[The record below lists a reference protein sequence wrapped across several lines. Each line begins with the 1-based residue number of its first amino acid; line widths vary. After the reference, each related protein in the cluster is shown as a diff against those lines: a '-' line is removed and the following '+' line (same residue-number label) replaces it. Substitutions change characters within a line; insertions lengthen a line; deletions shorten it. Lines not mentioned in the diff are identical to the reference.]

1 MRDDVGAAKAVD
13 EAPGA
18 IEVDRPTDRDD
29 IAGLVHAPN
38 GLTLATQP
46 PSIAES
52 SAVSAFPV
60 LAPPG
65 ACRFLQLDGVRQAS
79 CLALAPVIALAP
91 RQVELVCLG
100 AAHVDCPRFVRAGG
114 EEAVPVEPSELAGN
128 PGDDEVVDTV
138 SAVVD
143 VQPTSAWV
151 EVPSARLG
159 PTVGSLR
166 IRPQARRT
174 TRPRPAILIAT
185 GTLGAAAVLA
195 IAFAALRGGLNP
207 SFGGAPA
214 RSVLAAATPVPSN
227 AAAPSD
233 GAPSATPAASGAVSP
248 ARGTPTASMTG
259 SPSSSSPSP
268 AASPD
273 RLALLTPCPG
283 LPDCYQYKI
292 RRHDNLRGIA
302 SFFGIPYQTVL
313 DLNPQIENPSLI
325 HVGQVIVLPPPRP

>member
-1 MRDDVGAAKAVD
+1 VRDDVGAAKAVD

-18 IEVDRPTDRDD
+18 VDANRPTDRDD
-29 IAGLVHAPN
+29 IAGLAHAPN
-38 GLTLATQP
+38 GLTLAIEP

-65 ACRFLQLDGVRQAS
+65 ACRYLQLDGVRQAS

-114 EEAVPVEPSELAGN
+114 EEAVPVEPSGLAGN
-128 PGDDEVVDTV
+128 VRDDEVVETQP
-138 SAVVD
+138 AVID
-143 VQPTSAWV
+143 LPPLSSRV

-159 PTVGSLR
+159 ATVGSLR

-174 TRPRPAILIAT
+174 TRARPALLIAT
-185 GTLGAAAVLA
+185 GTLGAAVVLA
-195 IAFAALRGGLNP
+195 VAFAALRGGLNP

-214 RSVLAAATPVPSN
+214 RSALAAATPLPASH
-227 AAAPSD
+227 
-233 GAPSATPAASGAVSP
+233 GALSANPAASGAVSP
-248 ARGTPTASMTG
+248 ASGTPTASMTG

-283 LPDCYQYKI
+283 VPDCYQYKI

-325 HVGQVIVLPPPRP
+325 HVGQIIILPPPRP

>member
-1 MRDDVGAAKAVD
+1 VRDDVGAAKAVD

-18 IEVDRPTDRDD
+18 VAADRPTDRED
-29 IAGLVHAPN
+29 IAGLAHAPN
-38 GLTLATQP
+38 GLTIATEP

-65 ACRFLQLDGVRQAS
+65 ACHYLQLDGVRQAS

-100 AAHVDCPRFVRAGG
+100 SAHVDCPRFVRAGG
-114 EEAVPVEPSELAGN
+114 EEAMPVAPSELADN
-128 PGDDEVVDTV
+128 VRDEEVVEAV
-138 SAVVD
+138 PAVVD
-143 VQPTSAWV
+143 VQPASSRV

-159 PTVGSLR
+159 ATVGSLR
-166 IRPQARRT
+166 IRPQARRAT
-174 TRPRPAILIAT
+174 TPRPALLIAT
-185 GTLGAAAVLA
+185 GTLGAAVVLA
-195 IAFAALRGGLNP
+195 LAFAAFRGGLNP

-214 RSVLAAATPVPSN
+214 GSALAAATPVAS
-227 AAAPSD
+227 AAH
-233 GAPSATPAASGAVSP
+233 GVPSATPAASGAVSP
-248 ARGTPTASMTG
+248 ASGTPTASMTG
-259 SPSSSSPSP
+259 SPSTSSPSP
-268 AASPD
+268 AVSPD

-325 HVGQVIVLPPPRP
+325 HVGQVVILPPPRP

>member
-1 MRDDVGAAKAVD
+1 VRDDVGAAKAVD

-18 IEVDRPTDRDD
+18 VDADRPTDRDD
-29 IAGLVHAPN
+29 IAGLAHAPN
-38 GLTLATQP
+38 GLTLATEP
-46 PSIAES
+46 PAIAES
-52 SAVSAFPV
+52 SVVSAFPV

-65 ACRFLQLDGVRQAS
+65 ACRYLQLDGVRQAS

-114 EEAVPVEPSELAGN
+114 EEPVPLEPSELAGN
-128 PGDDEVVDTV
+128 VRDEEVVEAEP
-138 SAVVD
+138 AVVD
-143 VQPTSAWV
+143 VPPPSSRV

-159 PTVGSLR
+159 ATVGSLR

-174 TRPRPAILIAT
+174 TRPRPALLIAT

-214 RSVLAAATPVPSN
+214 GSALAAATSVPASG
-227 AAAPSD
+227 AASHAV
-233 GAPSATPAASGAVSP
+233 PSATPAASGAVSP
-248 ARGTPTASMTG
+248 ASGTPTASMTG

-273 RLALLTPCPG
+273 RLALLTPCPDQ
-283 LPDCYQYKI
+283 PDCYQYKI
-292 RRHDNLRGIA
+292 RRYDNLRGIA
-302 SFFGIPYQTVL
+302 AFFGIPYQTVL
-313 DLNPQIENPSLI
+313 DLNPQIKNPSLI
-325 HVGQVIVLPPPRP
+325 HVGQIIILPPPRP

>member
-1 MRDDVGAAKAVD
+1 VRDDVGAAKTVD
-13 EAPGA
+13 EALGA
-18 IEVDRPTDRDD
+18 VDVDRPTDRDNL
-29 IAGLVHAPN
+29 AGLAHAPK
-38 GLTLATQP
+38 GLSLATEP

-52 SAVSAFPV
+52 PAVPAFPV

-65 ACRFLQLDGVRQAS
+65 ACPYLQLDGVRQAS

-100 AAHVDCPRFVRAGG
+100 ATHIDCPRFVRAGG
-114 EEAVPVEPSELAGN
+114 EEAVPVEPSEL
-128 PGDDEVVDTV
+128 PGDLRDDEVVDTEP
-138 SAVVD
+138 AVVD
-143 VQPTSAWV
+143 VPPPSARV
-151 EVPSARLG
+151 EIPSARLG

-174 TRPRPAILIAT
+174 TSPRPALLIAT
-185 GTLGAAAVLA
+185 GTLGAAVVLA

-214 RSVLAAATPVPSN
+214 GSALAAATPVPASE
-227 AAAPSD
+227 AASH
-233 GAPSATPAASGAVSP
+233 GAAYATPAASGAVSP
-248 ARGTPTASMTG
+248 ASGTPSASMTG

-325 HVGQVIVLPPPRP
+325 HVGQVIVLPPPGP

>member
-1 MRDDVGAAKAVD
+1 VRDDVGAAKAVD
-13 EAPGA
+13 EARRA
-18 IEVDRPTDRDD
+18 VDADRPTDRDD
-29 IAGLVHAPN
+29 IAGLAHAPN
-38 GLTLATQP
+38 GLTLATEA
-46 PSIAES
+46 PSIAET
-52 SAVSAFPV
+52 SAVSGFPV
-60 LAPPG
+60 IAPPG
-65 ACRFLQLDGVRQAS
+65 ACRYLQLDGVRQAS

-114 EEAVPVEPSELAGN
+114 EEAVPVEPSGPAGN
-128 PGDDEVVDTV
+128 VRDDEVVEMEP
-138 SAVVD
+138 AVVD
-143 VQPTSAWV
+143 VPPLSSRV

-159 PTVGSLR
+159 ATVGSLR

-174 TRPRPAILIAT
+174 TRPRPALLVAT
-185 GTLGAAAVLA
+185 GTLGAAMVLA

-214 RSVLAAATPVPSN
+214 RSALAAATPVPASV
-227 AAAPSD
+227 AAPSD
-233 GAPSATPAASGAVSP
+233 GALSANPAASGAVSP
-248 ARGTPTASMTG
+248 ASGTPSMTG

-313 DLNPQIENPSLI
+313 DLNPQIKNPSLI
-325 HVGQVIVLPPPRP
+325 HVGQIIILPPPRP